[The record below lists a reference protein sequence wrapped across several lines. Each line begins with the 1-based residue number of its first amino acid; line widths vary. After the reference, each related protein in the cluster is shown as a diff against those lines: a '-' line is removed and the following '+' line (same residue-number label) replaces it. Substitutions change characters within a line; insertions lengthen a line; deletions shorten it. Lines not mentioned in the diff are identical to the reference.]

1 MLKYH
6 NGSILT
12 KRVMMATILMRL
24 SEERA
29 TKQYDTWISLLTLGH
44 DRRLRSYIINKV
56 LPRRGSVLDLG
67 CGTGTLL
74 IEAGRRGLRGVGV
87 DVDERMLEIARKRS
101 RKHNLGRR
109 IDFRHGDV
117 IEPQLHDD
125 SFDLVVST
133 FVVSELQS
141 EDLVTFFSEA
151 RRVAVPGGRIAIGTE
166 GLPARRTIGRF
177 FSLIRRLSYRI
188 AAKFSQV
195 DPHPVHEIAR
205 AMKAAGITP
214 KYRVRFLGGL
224 LELYVAEVR

>member
-1 MLKYH
+1 M
-6 NGSILT
+6 
-12 KRVMMATILMRL
+12 
-24 SEERA
+24 
-29 TKQYDTWISLLTLGH
+29 LTLGH

-67 CGTGTLL
+67 CGTGALL

-87 DVDERMLEIARKRS
+87 DLNERMLEIARKRS

-109 IDFRHGDV
+109 IDFRQGDV
-117 IEPQLHDD
+117 VELELHND
-125 SFDLVVST
+125 SFELVVST
-133 FVVSELQS
+133 LVASELQS
-141 EDLVTFFSEA
+141 ENLVTFLSEA
-151 RRVAVPGGRIAIGTE
+151 KRVAVPGGRIAIGAE
-166 GLPARRTIGRF
+166 GLPAGRAIGSL

-195 DPHPVHEIAR
+195 EPHPVHEIPR

-224 LELYVAEVR
+224 LELYVAEVS

>member
-1 MLKYH
+1 M
-6 NGSILT
+6 T
-12 KRVMMATILMRL
+12 KRVVMATILMRL

-29 TKQYDTWISLLTLGH
+29 TKQYDAWISLLTLGH
-44 DRRLRSYIINKV
+44 DRRLRSYIINNI

-87 DVDERMLEIARKRS
+87 DMNERMLEIARKRS

-109 IDFRHGDV
+109 IDFRQGDV
-117 IEPQLHDD
+117 VELELHND

-133 FVVSELQS
+133 LVVSELQS
-141 EDLVTFFSEA
+141 DSLVTFFSEA
-151 RRVAVPGGRIAIGTE
+151 KRVAVSGGRIAIGAE
-166 GLPARRTIGRF
+166 GLPAGRTIGIL

-188 AAKFSQV
+188 AARFSHV
-195 DPHPVHEIAR
+195 EPHEVHDIPR
-205 AMKAAGITP
+205 AMKAASIIP

-224 LELYVAEVR
+224 LELFVAEVT